1 MGSGVGE
8 VAKGGEKELEL
19 VCKIKKIILIKKLK
33 KKKRKIDGDL
43 GKLREL
49 VDLSLF

>member
-8 VAKGGEKELEL
+8 VGKGGERELEL
-19 VCKIKKIILIKKLK
+19 VCKIKKIILIKTQ

-43 GKLREL
+43 GELRKL

>member
-8 VAKGGEKELEL
+8 VGKKEERKLEL
-19 VCKIKKIILIKKLK
+19 VCKIKKIILIKNS